1 MHFLLHINQQNFGS
15 KFNGQPHLGTYAILS
30 CGNLNNICT
39 TTILVTQALYDNHGT
54 HTLDNSSSLGNTHTE
69 EH

>member
-1 MHFLLHINQQNFGS
+1 
-15 KFNGQPHLGTYAILS
+15 
-30 CGNLNNICT
+30 
-39 TTILVTQALYDNHGT
+39 LVTQALYDNHGT